1 MRRRFELGG
10 AGRLGERLAL
20 WSSVKSPALPEG
32 DTLSGSEQLAPKRPA
47 AGEQEKKTGTSSSGP
62 VSESPKGLA
71 TIPPDILLHISDV
84 FCSVPQSLCVGR
96 ASPSHSVES
105 HRMDEDASD
114 GSGKDNASSGGYT
127 GWRKC
132 ELCLTAE
139 RLHLSEDAFLAPGEH
154 TGDMVADPCL
164 LSMSI
169 QLECIVDV
177 SLSVSVFGSVV
188 GGDDTGTPVEGPAL
202 MRKTKSRFS
211 SVLKHVPQADLKTM
225 LLDIG
230 PKDFREQRSRARSVD
245 HGGVGP
251 WHKSAWA
258 GTSTQESL
266 GNTLS
271 PSADSTVQRVG
282 AAKDQGQFCNE
293 AVSGGMVDLSER
305 STFEGASCNPAPGI
319 AEGAA
324 MCQQD
329 DGKDEHCLREG
340 VDDWLSNGVAVGTFE
355 LPPIPLARLPE
366 TQPGLAEV
374 RTLPGMEGVAP
385 PRRFPNTYG
394 GMPVGEYDDSNCRP
408 HQHMCTSIPP
418 FPPAGARLPQ
428 RTHRE
433 LRTQRANEVAELLG
447 SSTLPCPHITV
458 VWTSPNQSLARSSG
472 RTRML
477 QQGLPILM
485 AFDQQDDAIAT
496 RDMLLECRA
505 TQLEVCRDQQCAPIL
520 KPRG

>member
-1 MRRRFELGG
+1 MRRRFELGS

-20 WSSVKSPALPEG
+20 WSSVKSPAFPEE
-32 DTLSGSEQLAPKRPA
+32 DAISGSEQLTPSRPA
-47 AGEQEKKTGTSSSGP
+47 AGESEPRKRRSSNGSLPECPG
-62 VSESPKGLA
+62 GL
-71 TIPPDILLHISDV
+71 TLPPDILLHVNNV
-84 FCSVPQSLCVGR
+84 FCSVPESLCVGR
-96 ASPSHSVES
+96 ALSSHSVQG
-105 HRMDEDASD
+105 HNLDENASE
-114 GSGKDNASSGGYT
+114 GSGKDNPGSGGYT
-127 GWRKC
+127 SWRKC
-132 ELCLTAE
+132 SLCLTAD
-139 RLHLSEDAFLAPGEH
+139 RLHLSEDVSPAPGEH
-154 TGDMVADPCL
+154 TGDLDGDQCL

-169 QLECIVDV
+169 RLECIVDV

-188 GGDDTGTPVEGPAL
+188 EGGDIGSPVEAPAL

-230 PKDFREQRSRARSVD
+230 PKDFREQRSCARSVD
-245 HGGVGP
+245 HGSVGP

-258 GTSTQESL
+258 GTGTKEST
-266 GNTLS
+266 GNSVS
-271 PSADSTVQRVG
+271 PSAASTVQQIET
-282 AAKDQGQFCNE
+282 AKDQGRFCIE
-293 AVSGGMVDLSER
+293 AVSGGMVDFSER
-305 STFEGASCNPAPGI
+305 STFEGASCNPSAGI
-319 AEGAA
+319 AESIT

-329 DGKDEHCLREG
+329 KGKHEHCLREG

-418 FPPAGARLPQ
+418 LPPAGARLPQ

-447 SSTLPCPHITV
+447 SSTLPCPHITI
-458 VWTSPNQSLARSSG
+458 VWTTPNRSLARSSG
-472 RTRML
+472 HTRML
-477 QQGLPILM
+477 QQGSPILM
-485 AFDQQDDAIAT
+485 AFHEQDDAIAT
-496 RDMLLECRA
+496 RDTLLECRA
-505 TQLEVCRDQQCAPIL
+505 TQLEVCRNPQCVPIL
-520 KPRG
+520 KPSG